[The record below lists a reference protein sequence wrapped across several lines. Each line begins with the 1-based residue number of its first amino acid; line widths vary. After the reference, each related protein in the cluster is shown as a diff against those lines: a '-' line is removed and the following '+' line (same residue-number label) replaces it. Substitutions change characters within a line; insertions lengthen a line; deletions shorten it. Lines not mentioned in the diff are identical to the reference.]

1 MFELI
6 LKGEK
11 GMKSKRRLLLAALLM
26 VVMAALL
33 TVSASAAPKLNK
45 KKLNL
50 KVGQEAQLKVKGT
63 NQKVK
68 WSSSKPSVAHVEKAG
83 KSVSISAVSAGKAV
97 ITANVDGKKLKCKII
112 VSAAT
117 PKPDSGVNITLP
129 TVPITY
135 VVSDKYWRITFSID
149 AIEYTE
155 ESDGNLNYIV
165 LTCRKVS
172 EEEYNPKYTR
182 TGRKLPTKPKFSYLI
197 YGRLYDSNNTIVET
211 LRFAYTKYKMID
223 NDTASIKQRISSKLR
238 GSYRFELF
246 TK

>member
-1 MFELI
+1 
-6 LKGEK
+6 
-11 GMKSKRRLLLAALLM
+11 MKSKRRLLLAALLM

-33 TVSASAAPKLNK
+33 TISASAAPKLNK

-83 KSVSISAVSAGKAV
+83 KSVRISAVSAGKAV
-97 ITANVDGKKLKCKII
+97 ITANVDGKKLKCKVI

-135 VVSDKYWRITFSID
+135 VVSNNYWRITFSID
-149 AIEYTE
+149 AIEYTKD
-155 ESDGNLNYIV
+155 SHNRDCIV

-182 TGRKLPTKPKFSYLI
+182 TGRKISRPKPPSFI
-197 YGRLYDSNNTIVET
+197 YGRLYDSNNTIVQI
-211 LRFAYTKYKMID
+211 LKFYFAKYNMID
-223 NDTASIKQRISSKLR
+223 NDTASTKAYISSKLR

>member
-1 MFELI
+1 
-6 LKGEK
+6 
-11 GMKSKRRLLLAALLM
+11 MKSKRRLLLAALLM

-83 KSVSISAVSAGKAV
+83 KSVRISAVSAGKAV
-97 ITANVDGKKLKCKII
+97 ITANVDGKKLKCKVI

-182 TGRKLPTKPKFSYLI
+182 TGRKISMPKSTSI
-197 YGRLYDSNNTIVET
+197 ICGRLYDSNNTIVDT
-211 LRFAYTKYKMID
+211 LWFAYMID
-223 NDTASIKQRISSKLR
+223 NGTASIKQRIHSKLR